1 MNRSTVLVISSVPPL
16 AGWLEERLSPERFTV
31 CGALPGPELVAA
43 VRQCRPDV
51 AVLDG
56 IHARPGLAQLE
67 VALLK
72 DQCTG
77 VQIIALSDDSSEL
90 DGGVIEQGI
99 FCYLAGHTL
108 EELVRVIEA
117 AARERPARSEVP
129 TP

>member
-1 MNRSTVLVISSVPPL
+1 MNHSTVLVISPAPL
-16 AGWLEERLSPERFTV
+16 LGGWLADRLSHGRYTV
-31 CGALPGPELVAA
+31 RSAMPGPKLVAA
-43 VRQCRPDV
+43 VRQSRPDV

-72 DQCTG
+72 DQSPG
-77 VQIIALSDDSSEL
+77 VQIIALSDDSSEQ

-99 FCYLAGHTL
+99 FCYLAGHSL

-117 AARERPARSEVP
+117 AARERPARSEIP
-129 TP
+129 SL